1 MTSVQPSDA
10 EIVAAIARTGYAYT
24 DPVGDPKVP
33 GGVVAVEPDQVLDR
47 PQANW
52 GLEPT
57 PRDQAAIDAGNA

>member
-10 EIVAAIARTGYAYT
+10 ELAAAAARTGYAYT
-24 DPVGDPKVP
+24 DPIGDPRVP
-33 GGVVAVEPDQVLDR
+33 GIVGVDPADVLDR

>member
-10 EIVAAIARTGYAYT
+10 EVAAAVARTGYVYS
-24 DPVGDPKVP
+24 DPVGNPRVTGITADGPELMLAVP
-33 GGVVAVEPDQVLDR
+33 P
-47 PQANW
+47 PTW